1 MSQDDQY
8 YYHFCHHYECSL
20 PYTACRQARRRKEPG
35 KNLRTSRCRATGM
48 SRAHNLGL
56 GNMAPLAWLAADCPR
71 LPAPDCVWLLEGS
84 RVDAGL
90 VCGMT
95 LIVTVH
101 EVAGRYLAG
110 GWWIRRESG
119 MERRAHRLAAIVKGL
134 STLSRSSSCI
144 MLSYFPGRFCRRQ
157 KGVGRSTREAQF
169 TTLDG
174 T

>member
-1 MSQDDQY
+1 
-8 YYHFCHHYECSL
+8 
-20 PYTACRQARRRKEPG
+20 
-35 KNLRTSRCRATGM
+35 
-48 SRAHNLGL
+48 
-56 GNMAPLAWLAADCPR
+56 MAPLAWLAADCPR

-95 LIVTVH
+95 LVVTVY

-134 STLSRSSSCI
+134 LDLVPFEQLHTAI
-144 MLSYFPGRFCRRQ
+144 IFPRAIVPTPEGRR
-157 KGVGRSTREAQF
+157 
-169 TTLDG
+169 
-174 T
+174 